1 MEKNIQELYNVRFRN
16 TKERKNNIWGGG
28 YVNI

>member
-1 MEKNIQELYNVRFRN
+1 MEKNIQELYNVRFGN
-16 TKERKNNIWGGG
+16 TKERKNNIWGG